1 MHDDCKKNFSLHFQ
15 VPVTSETSAEIASQL
30 AVVTS
35 DPIGITVEELSTIVE
50 IAEQLIHIG
59 RTDVQV
65 HHPLCMIALFLWR
78 GSY

>member
-1 MHDDCKKNFSLHFQ
+1 MMIVKSNFQ
-15 VPVTSETSAEIASQL
+15 IPVTSETSAGIASQL

-35 DPIGITVEELSTIVE
+35 DPIGITVEELSTVVE

-65 HHPLCMIALFLWR
+65 GTH
-78 GSY
+78 

>member
-1 MHDDCKKNFSLHFQ
+1 MILLFLCFQ
-15 VPVTSETSAEIASQL
+15 VPVTPETSAGIASQL

-35 DPIGITVEELSTIVE
+35 DPTGITVEELSTVVE

-65 HHPLCMIALFLWR
+65 YIIIMHA
-78 GSY
+78 Y